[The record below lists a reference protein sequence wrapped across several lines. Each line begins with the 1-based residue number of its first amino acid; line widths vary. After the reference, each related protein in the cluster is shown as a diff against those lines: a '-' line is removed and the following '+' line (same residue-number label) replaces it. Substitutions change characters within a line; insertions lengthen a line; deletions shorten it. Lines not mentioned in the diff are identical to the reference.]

1 MKKLCSVIPLFLL
14 VMNVY
19 CQQETS
25 VKFGIKAGVAFA
37 TLKQDYIDSSFSS
50 NSVVKPGLIFGGFA
64 NIAISKSIF
73 FQPSILY
80 VSKRYDYYNR
90 NHYLEIPLNIL
101 YKAQTKRGIFLSGG
115 GVSPAFILNNY
126 YGNQIKQFDLGI
138 GVLVGYQLPIGFS
151 INLGYTYGLLNLSSN
166 KSYISKIQNKYFSLT
181 AGYEF

>member
-1 MKKLCSVIPLFLL
+1 V
-14 VMNVY
+14 
-19 CQQETS
+19 
-25 VKFGIKAGVAFA
+25 G
-37 TLKQDYIDSSFSS
+37 
-50 NSVVKPGLIFGGFA
+50 
-64 NIAISKSIF
+64 
-73 FQPSILY
+73 
-80 VSKRYDYYNR
+80 YNR
-90 NHYLEIPLNIL
+90 NHYLEIPLNIH

-138 GVLVGYQLPIGFS
+138 NILTSYLWPMGFS

>member
-1 MKKLCSVIPLFLL
+1 MKKLCSVLPLFLL

-19 CQQETS
+19 SQQERI
-25 VKFGIKAGVAFA
+25 VKFGVKAGVAFA
-37 TLKQDYIDSSFSS
+37 ALKQDYVDNSSSS
-50 NSVVKPGLIFGGFA
+50 NSVMKPGLIFGGFA

-101 YKAQTKRGIFLSGG
+101 YKAQTKRGIFLTGG

-126 YGNQIKQFDLGI
+126 YGNQIKQFDLGVN
-138 GVLVGYQLPIGFS
+138 VLVGYQLPIGFS